1 MLVEFLNRLLDLKRP
16 ETVEIHGRV
25 YSTNKLASVE
35 SPVAEAVS
43 VRTLTGL
50 VDLYRENLDN
60 VKSMEIG
67 IHVVSHD
74 CVRLISLEADQWAN
88 RRTFIA
94 AIRKEER
101 GFPFGEWMGIEPFII
116 GLQAMF
122 YPSAEQAQILAL
134 VSNMTAG
141 SLATSEDDGFSQKV
155 TVQKSVAFKED
166 RTIKPIVAL
175 QPYRTFSEVDQP
187 VSNFLF
193 RVRRNGENN
202 QAVQCMLTEADGG
215 LWKYAAMDSMKA
227 WFKDQ
232 ALNLPIIA

>member
-1 MLVEFLNRLLDLKRP
+1 MLVEFLNRLLDLTRP
-16 ETVEIHGRV
+16 ETVPIDGRV
-25 YSTNKLASVE
+25 YSTNKLLPIE
-35 SPVAEAVS
+35 RPVAEAVS

-74 CVRLISLEADQWAN
+74 CVRLIGLEADQWAN

-101 GFPFGEWMGIEPFII
+101 GFPFGEWMGVEPFII

-122 YPSAEQAQILAL
+122 YPSAEQSQILAL

-141 SLATSEDDGFSQKV
+141 SLATSEDDGVSQRV
-155 TVQKSVAFKED
+155 TIQKSVAFNEY
-166 RTIKPIVAL
+166 RTTKPIVAL

-193 RVRRNGENN
+193 RIRRIGESN
-202 QAVQCMLTEADGG
+202 QTVQCMLTEADGG
-215 LWKYAAMDSMKA
+215 LWKYVAMDSVKA
-227 WFKDQ
+227 WFKAQ
-232 ALNLPIIA
+232 ALDLPIIA